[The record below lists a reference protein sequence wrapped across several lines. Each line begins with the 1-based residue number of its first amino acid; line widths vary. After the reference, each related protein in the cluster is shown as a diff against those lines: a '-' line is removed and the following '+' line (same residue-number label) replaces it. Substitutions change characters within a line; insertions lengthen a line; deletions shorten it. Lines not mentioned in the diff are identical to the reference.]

1 MGHPNKA
8 RLAPSLGPFSF
19 GDGMDDEDWFEKY
32 REEFQKRAS
41 QKEMEERTQWQRTR
55 YVTIDV
61 GVGRACGERAT
72 LVTRLFYS
80 KPATAHCRELHQA
93 HERGRPELQ
102 RH

>member
-19 GDGMDDEDWFEKY
+19 GDGMDDEDWVEKY

-55 YVTIDV
+55 YVLIVV
-61 GVGRACGERAT
+61 GVGIACGVGTT
-72 LVTRLFYS
+72 LLWHLF
-80 KPATAHCRELHQA
+80 
-93 HERGRPELQ
+93 
-102 RH
+102 